1 MQLCGSTLRN
11 WLDSRNNYGYSPSNN
26 ISHADNVSIFQQ
38 ILRGVEYIHSNNIV
52 HRDLKPR
59 NVFIS
64 TSTHSLSPSSNLH
77 VQIGDF
83 GLAKRD
89 DLFGE
94 STISAP
100 NTPSEHHDGP
110 IFQNKGIPTFLYA
123 YQRCK

>member
-1 MQLCGSTLRN
+1 MGCGSTLRN

-26 ISHADNVSIFQQ
+26 IF
-38 ILRGVEYIHSNNIV
+38 

-110 IFQNKGIPTFLYA
+110 IFQNKAMERSRGIEIL
-123 YQRCK
+123 RKEG